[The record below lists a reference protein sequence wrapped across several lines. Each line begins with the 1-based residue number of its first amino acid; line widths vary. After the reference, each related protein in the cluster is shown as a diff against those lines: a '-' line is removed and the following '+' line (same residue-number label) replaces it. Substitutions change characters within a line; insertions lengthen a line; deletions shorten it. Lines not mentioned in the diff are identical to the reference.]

1 MSRVVDEVRVVV
13 QPIVDE
19 QNLELVDMEFLKE
32 GKNWFLRIYIDKP
45 GGIDIEECA
54 LISEKVSEAL
64 DAIDPDPI
72 PQAYFLE
79 VSSPG
84 AERPLKTEADMQN
97 AIGKYVHLS
106 FYQAID
112 GEKFYEG
119 TLKELNDESVVL
131 TIRIKTRTK
140 DIEIERKQIANARL
154 AIQFLSFFEIG
165 VRK

>member
-1 MSRVVDEVRVVV
+1 VSRVVDEVRVVV

-119 TLKELNDESVVL
+119 TLKEVNDDSVVL
-131 TIRIKTRTK
+131 MIRIKTRTK

-154 AIQFLSFFEIG
+154 AIQF
-165 VRK
+165 

>member
-45 GGIDIEECA
+45 SGIDIEECA

-119 TLKELNDESVVL
+119 TLKEVNDDSVVL
-131 TIRIKTRTK
+131 TIRIKTRIK

-154 AIQFLSFFEIG
+154 AIQF
-165 VRK
+165 